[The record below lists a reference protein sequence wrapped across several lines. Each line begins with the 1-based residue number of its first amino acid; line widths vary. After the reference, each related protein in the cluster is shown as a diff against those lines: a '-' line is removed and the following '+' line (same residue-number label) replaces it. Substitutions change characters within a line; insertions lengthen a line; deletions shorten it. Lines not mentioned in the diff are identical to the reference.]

1 MLMML
6 TILELLA
13 VLLVPLPSLT
23 EGEKVKGFCFEI
35 YEDLNLSD
43 LQTEKVLSESVN
55 QILMNLILCQSDF
68 KSKYY

>member
-35 YEDLNLSD
+35 YEDFNLSD
-43 LQTEKVLSESVN
+43 LKTEKVLSESVN
-55 QILMNLILCQSDF
+55 QF
-68 KSKYY
+68 